1 MPDVNEE
8 MKALADFAIKSAL
21 ERYRL
26 ELDYSEHSITILDE
40 ILEKVYWGFSGRNE
54 DKGETGLIYN
64 TAMIWGS
71 YVGEYM
77 RQKWGGTW
85 IQKGSDQ
92 VVSIKNVEF
101 SPINLVYQ
109 KITSRTDSSVEDYL
123 LDMKRI
129 MYRLA
134 VDPQQ
139 AQYLSKN
146 LGQFKEQINITPTNK
161 STKSNK
167 PLLLTIAGV
176 GGILLVIGGWILVLT
191 LFKTSGIPASGLFAS
206 ASRTNTPTETTPA
219 TATLFSTN
227 TQLPSVTTLP
237 KSTPKPTFT
246 LSPSRTPSPTHTPTA
261 SLTSTGT
268 NTPFVPTRTPIPSR
282 TPTSTAIRPTSPPI
296 QPTLTP
302 PPTATEVPPTATEVP
317 PTATEVLPTATELP
331 PTATEPPP
339 VVLESCE
346 IDPSTV
352 QAGVPEAITFIA
364 QFSAPGYGFSA
375 SFLSEHPGQQD
386 CSGTDNDGDGIASC
400 NGMSGLIP
408 SSTTVDVLFSSAVGD
423 CVASFSTP

>member
-8 MKALADFAIKSAL
+8 MKALADFAIKSSW
-21 ERYRL
+21 ERYGL
-26 ELDYSEHSITILDE
+26 KLDYSEHSITILDE
-40 ILEKVYWGFSGRNE
+40 ILGKVYWGFSGRTE
-54 DKGETGLIYN
+54 DKGENGLVYN

-85 IQKGSDQ
+85 IQKDSDQ

-109 KITSRTDSSVEDYL
+109 KITSRPDSSVEDYL
-123 LDMKRI
+123 LEIKRI

-139 AQYLSKN
+139 AEYLSKN
-146 LGQFKEQINITPTNK
+146 LSQFKEQINITPTKK

-219 TATLFSTN
+219 TATLSSTS
-227 TQLPSVTTLP
+227 TQLPTITPLP
-237 KSTPKPTFT
+237 TSTPKPTFT

-268 NTPFVPTRTPIPSR
+268 NTPLVPTRTPIPSR
-282 TPTSTAIRPTSPPI
+282 TPTSTTIRPTSPPV

-317 PTATEVLPTATELP
+317 PTATEIPPTATELP

-375 SFLSEHPGQQD
+375 SFLSQHSGQQD
-386 CSGTDNDGDGIASC
+386 CSGTDDNGDGIASC
-400 NGMSGLIP
+400 NGISGLIP